1 MVLAD
6 IIHFDEWGIPI
17 DSNHRGQSI
26 WRTVL
31 MFVIL
36 SIILAGAVIAI
47 VFAATSS
54 AHDAEAATSNLPKN
68 ISSVSG
74 EEPAETRNIVSE
86 SASAS
91 ATDMSESD
99 DVATNTSASNVPQ
112 STLVSIRETDGLGD
126 SSAIVHDN
134 QTGVEYFVL
143 IDFGSYS
150 NGSSTIVP
158 SLCSDGKPYVSE
170 PVLGNTINTEV
181 IRQTDE
187 FYILA
192 ETKTRHATIQVVAD
206 KTTGVEYIVTTRHGI
221 SMTPRLDGHGNLMAL
236 SIGD

>member
-1 MVLAD
+1 MILAD

-17 DSNHRGQSI
+17 DSNHRGQNI
-26 WRTVL
+26 WRTAL
-31 MFVIL
+31 MSVIL

-54 AHDAEAATSNLPKN
+54 AHDAEAATSNLPQN
-68 ISSVSG
+68 VSSVTGG
-74 EEPAETRNIVSE
+74 EQAETSLVSE
-86 SASAS
+86 PTSSTVAG
-91 ATDMSESD
+91 MLESD
-99 DVATNTSASNVPQ
+99 SVTTDTSAANIPQ
-112 STLVSIRETDGLGD
+112 NALVSIRETDGLGD
-126 SSAIVHDN
+126 STAIVHDN

-158 SLCSDGKPYVSE
+158 SLVPDGKPYASE
-170 PVLGNTINTEV
+170 PILGDAIGTEV

-192 ETKTRHATIQVVAD
+192 EAKIRHATLQVVAD
-206 KTTGVEYIVTTRHGI
+206 KSTGVEYFVTTRHGI
-221 SMTPRLDGHGNLMAL
+221 SMTPRLDGNGNLMAL